1 MTTFQSSEHYLSE
14 KGKAYF
20 AYQSHGGLQ
29 RGRINARKL
38 TRYIRPGDT
47 VLDFGCGNGALL
59 LHLDCKRRLGVEINP
74 AARVE
79 AEQAGVEVHETLAT
93 VPDQS
98 VDVVVSNHVLENVLC
113 PLQTLRELHSK
124 LVVRGRLVLCV
135 PIDDWRTQKQVNLND
150 INHHLYTW
158 TPLLMGN
165 LLAEA
170 GYQVERVWV
179 YTHAWPPSN
188 WQKLDVRL
196 PVWLFDLICTFTSW
210 RYKRRQIMAVASNP

>member
-1 MTTFQSSEHYLSE
+1 MTTRQPSEHYLGE

-20 AYQSHGGLQ
+20 AYQSQGGLQ
-29 RGRINARKL
+29 RGRINARKF
-38 TRYIRPGDT
+38 THYIRPGDT

-59 LHLDCKRRLGVEINP
+59 LHLDCKRRIGAEINP

-79 AEQAGVEVHETLAT
+79 AKQTGIEVHETLAT

-98 VDVVVSNHVLENVLC
+98 VDVVISNHALEHVVC
-113 PLQTLRELHSK
+113 PLQTLRELHDK
-124 LVVRGRLVLCV
+124 LIRGGRLMLCV
-135 PIDDWRTQKQVNLND
+135 PLDDWRTQKQVNLND

-165 LLAEA
+165 LLSEA
-170 GYQVERVWV
+170 GYQVARVWV
-179 YTHAWPPSN
+179 YTHAWPPLN
-188 WQKLDVRL
+188 WQRLDARL

-210 RYKRRQIMAVASNP
+210 RYKRRQIMTVASRP